1 MRGSNT
7 STQYAFG
14 VWYLI
19 NYRQHYLCNI
29 QLCVN
34 VGVVTNVCSVHQVV
48 LRNKRRQVTG
58 ERPWSVSGISQ
69 LANGTSHAGSEPLA
83 NFSISESALHQMIPA
98 TSPAGK
104 RGSGANLSSVTIDEV
119 VSRAVEGSG
128 SRNGSLSRR
137 KFRVRK
143 RTLVS
148 TVKEILCF
156 HFLTCSAFYKTV
168 CWVICET
175 CMMKCFI

>member
-1 MRGSNT
+1 M
-7 STQYAFG
+7 Y
-14 VWYLI
+14 
-19 NYRQHYLCNI
+19 
-29 QLCVN
+29 
-34 VGVVTNVCSVHQVV
+34 SVHQVV

-83 NFSISESALHQMIPA
+83 NFSISESALHQIISA

-104 RGSGANLSSVTIDEV
+104 RGSGANPSSITIDEV
-119 VSRAVEGSG
+119 VSHAVEGSG

-137 KFRVRK
+137 KFRLRK

-148 TVKEILCF
+148 IVKGNIVLSFPNMFSILQN
-156 HFLTCSAFYKTV
+156 
-168 CWVICET
+168 
-175 CMMKCFI
+175 CMLDDM

>member
-1 MRGSNT
+1 MRGNNT
-7 STQYAFG
+7 STPCAFG

-29 QLCVN
+29 QLCMN
-34 VGVVTNVCSVHQVV
+34 VGVVTNVYFVLQVV

-83 NFSISESALHQMIPA
+83 NFSISESALHQMISA

-104 RGSGANLSSVTIDEV
+104 RGSGANLSSVAIDEV
-119 VSRAVEGSG
+119 VSPAVEGSG

-137 KFRVRK
+137 KFRLRK

-148 TVKEILCF
+148 IVKEILCF
-156 HFLTCSAFYKTV
+156 HFVTCSAFYKTV
-168 CWVICET
+168 CWMIYDT

>member
-1 MRGSNT
+1 M
-7 STQYAFG
+7 G
-14 VWYLI
+14 VIPLP
-19 NYRQHYLCNI
+19 HMPLHCLCNI
-29 QLCVN
+29 QLCMN
-34 VGVVTNVCSVHQVV
+34 VGVVTNVYSVRQVV

-83 NFSISESALHQMIPA
+83 NFSISESALHQMIPT

-137 KFRVRK
+137 KFRLRK

-148 TVKEILCF
+148 IMKEILCF
-156 HFLTCSAFYKTV
+156 HFLTCSAFCKTV
-168 CWVICET
+168 CWMIYET
-175 CMMKCFI
+175 CVMKCFIQLVH